1 MNSSLLDGG
10 ENSGTL
16 DNVLGS
22 SAGPVDVGGIPL
34 AEDDDLGAVN
44 VQEGAVV
51 FHLTYKNETNKKCI
65 YFVI

>member
-1 MNSSLLDGG
+1 MDSGLLNGG
-10 ENSGTL
+10 ENSGTF
-16 DNVLGS
+16 NNILGTC
-22 SAGPVDVGGIPL
+22 AGPVDVGGIPL